1 MAAKKQD
8 SVEADGDTA
17 EPEDSTKKKKKKG
30 GKEETK
36 EKGNF
41 NYYNLNY

>member
-8 SVEADGDTA
+8 SVEADGDAA

-30 GKEETK
+30 GKEEKETK

-41 NYYNLNY
+41 SY